1 MTYEILKPETL
12 QDAINLLDT
21 EDPMVRPFSGGT
33 ALMLMMKSGIFSPS
47 RLVVLRDIPGLSGV
61 KLLEDGSLWIG
72 ALTTLAE
79 MEKSDLVA
87 KHVPVLTNALRHL
100 SNRRVRNV
108 ARVGGALAHGD
119 PHMDLPPLLSA
130 LNAEVIVEGSNQ
142 KRTIAV
148 QDLITGYYETILE
161 PNELIVAISIPSQD
175 GWQSAYRKFTAR
187 SADDWP
193 ALGVAVSLS
202 RSQNQIQDLRL
213 VVGAATERPTRLGLS
228 EDILRQEGI
237 SGLERAIESAMS
249 SVEFMDD
256 AHGSRRWK
264 KALLRVEL
272 QRAVQE
278 ILDRHK

>member
-12 QDAINLLDT
+12 QDAFGLLDT
-21 EDPMVRPFSGGT
+21 DDPMVRPFSGGT

-47 RLVVLRDIPGLSGV
+47 RLVVLRDIPGLNGIR
-61 KLLEDGSLWIG
+61 LEEDGSLWIG

-79 MEKSDLVA
+79 LEKSDLVA
-87 KHVPVLTNALRHL
+87 QHAPVVTHALRHL

-108 ARVGGALAHGD
+108 ARIGGALAHGD

-142 KRTIAV
+142 GRRISV
-148 QDLITGYYETILE
+148 QDLVTGYYETSLE
-161 PNELIVAISIPSQD
+161 SNELIVAVRIPSQQS
-175 GWQSAYRKFTAR
+175 WQSAYRKFTAR

-193 ALGVAVSLS
+193 ALGVAVSLNAS
-202 RSQNQIQDLRL
+202 RNEIQDLRL
-213 VVGAATERPTRLGLS
+213 VVGAATERPTRLEQS
-228 EDILRQEGI
+228 EGILRQEGR
-237 SGLERAIESAMS
+237 SGLERATEAAMA

-256 AHGSRRWK
+256 AHGSSQWK

-272 QRAVQE
+272 RRAVQE
-278 ILDRHK
+278 ILDRNT